1 MVTGHHSD
9 FEDPWEF
16 LRMIEKFHCVFGPPI
31 ALGLSPK
38 FDITL
43 KVIQGFVGLLGSI

>member
-1 MVTGHHSD
+1 
-9 FEDPWEF
+9 
-16 LRMIEKFHCVFGPPI
+16 MIEKFHCVFGPPI

-43 KVIQGFVGLLGSI
+43 KVIQGFCRIVGVNLGLTFGIMVVLQSIS